1 MITSEVNTIILKY
14 ILQMNKKILLAIPI
28 FIGLLMAACGGN
40 QKPSERAN
48 VWNDTGSDEVELSTE
63 KVCVPFKR
71 TAGDLAE
78 IQVSLN
84 GVPFNMW
91 WDTGASMTCISALEL
106 QKLAKEGKIELNDY
120 QGSILTQIADGST
133 SKALVFNI
141 KEIYI
146 PGTDNQYLVLRDID
160 AAVSA
165 SANAPLLIGQNVI
178 QNLPKH
184 SFDES
189 KGLIIFDK

>member
-1 MITSEVNTIILKY
+1 MKN
-14 ILQMNKKILLAIPI
+14 ILQMNRIGYFMLAVIM
-28 FIGLLMAACGGN
+28 MAIMVSCGGS
-40 QKPSERAN
+40 QKPSQRAS
-48 VWNDTGSDEVELSTE
+48 VWDDSETDEVELSTE

-71 TAGDLAE
+71 TAGNLAE
-78 IQVSLN
+78 VQVSLN
-84 GVPFNMW
+84 GEPFNMW

-106 QKLAKEGKIELNDY
+106 EKLVKAGKIELDDY
-120 QGSILTQIADGST
+120 QGSILTKIADGST
-133 SKALVFNI
+133 TEALVFNI

-165 SANAPLLIGQNVI
+165 NADAPLLIGQNVI

-184 SFDES
+184 TFDEA

>member
-1 MITSEVNTIILKY
+1 
-14 ILQMNKKILLAIPI
+14 MNKAIYFLLFL
-28 FIGLLMAACGGN
+28 FIGTLMISCGGN
-40 QKPSERAN
+40 QKPSERNN
-48 VWNDTGSDEVELSTE
+48 VWDDAEAEEVELSTE

-71 TAGDLAE
+71 TAGELAE

-106 QKLAKEGKIELNDY
+106 QKLAKEGKIELDDY
-120 QGSILTQIADGST
+120 QGSILTKIADGST
-133 SKALVFNI
+133 TEALVFNI

-146 PGTDNQYLVLRDID
+146 SGTDNQYLVLRDVD

-184 SFDES
+184 TFDEA

>member
-1 MITSEVNTIILKY
+1 
-14 ILQMNKKILLAIPI
+14 MNKKIFLAISI
-28 FIGLLMAACGGN
+28 FIGLLMTACVGN
-40 QKPSERAN
+40 QKPSARAN
-48 VWNDTGSDEVELSTE
+48 VWDDSENDEVELSTE

-78 IQVSLN
+78 VQVSLN

-106 QKLAKEGKIELNDY
+106 QKLAKEGKIELDDY
-120 QGSILTQIADGST
+120 QGSILTKIADGST
-133 SKALVFNI
+133 TEALVFNI

-184 SFDES
+184 SFDEA

>member
-1 MITSEVNTIILKY
+1 
-14 ILQMNKKILLAIPI
+14 MNRAVLFHLYL
-28 FIGLLMAACGGN
+28 FIGYLMISCGGN
-40 QKPSERAN
+40 QKPSERTN
-48 VWNDTGSDEVELSTE
+48 VWDDTEVEEIELSTE

-71 TAGDLAE
+71 TTSELAE
-78 IQVSLN
+78 IKVSLN

-106 QKLAKEGKIELNDY
+106 QKLAKEGKIDLDDY
-120 QGSILTQIADGST
+120 QGSILTKIADGST
-133 SKALVFNI
+133 SEALVFNI

-146 PGTDNQYLVLRDID
+146 PGIDNQYLVLRDID

-184 SFDES
+184 TFDEV

>member
-1 MITSEVNTIILKY
+1 
-14 ILQMNKKILLAIPI
+14 MNKLIYIIVFLIVE
-28 FIGLLMAACGGN
+28 LMMVSCGGK
-40 QKPSERAN
+40 QKPSERTN
-48 VWNDTGSDEVELSTE
+48 VWEDSEIEEVELSTE

-71 TAGDLAE
+71 TAGNLAE
-78 IQVSLN
+78 VQVSLN

-120 QGSILTQIADGST
+120 QGSILTKIADGST
-133 SKALVFNI
+133 TEAFVFNI

-184 SFDES
+184 TFDES
-189 KGLIIFDK
+189 KGIIIFDK

>member
-1 MITSEVNTIILKY
+1 
-14 ILQMNKKILLAIPI
+14 MNKTISLIVS
-28 FIGLLMAACGGN
+28 FVIGIIVVSCGGN
-40 QKPSERAN
+40 QKPSERTN
-48 VWNDTGSDEVELSTE
+48 VWDDTETEEVELSTE

-71 TAGDLAE
+71 TAGELAE

-91 WDTGASMTCISALEL
+91 WDTGATMTCISALEL
-106 QKLAKEGKIELNDY
+106 QKLAKEGKIELDDY
-120 QGSILTQIADGST
+120 QGSILTKIADGST
-133 SKALVFNI
+133 SEALVFNI

-184 SFDES
+184 TFDEA